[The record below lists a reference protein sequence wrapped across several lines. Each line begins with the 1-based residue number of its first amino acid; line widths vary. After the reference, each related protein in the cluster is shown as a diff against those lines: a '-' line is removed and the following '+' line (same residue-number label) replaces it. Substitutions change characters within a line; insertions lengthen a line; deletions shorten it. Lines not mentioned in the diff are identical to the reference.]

1 MRTSTSRGHRCIC
14 QATIQ
19 LAETGLFR
27 EFQYLTVPLEP
38 FRYLDVELLIEQTA
52 GFPIAELLDVAFRD
66 HPRVAGDPLAA
77 GAGVVR

>member
-27 EFQYLTVPLEP
+27 ESQYLTVPLHLFPDSEDLG
-38 FRYLDVELLIEQTA
+38 RGAIDTILIHAPAEQERNRKA
-52 GFPIAELLDVAFRD
+52 Q
-66 HPRVAGDPLAA
+66 
-77 GAGVVR
+77 